1 MGLEILSDLSKILP
15 YPIPD
20 FPLYAGIGK
29 LAAQNQYTVG
39 CHFHPDFEF
48 SLVLEGVMDY
58 FINGENVHL
67 GTGDGIFVNSQRLHY
82 NYSRNLT
89 PCRYLVITVSPTLF
103 PKELP
108 AVEQLMAGKTTP
120 ECSDYVLLEK
130 DDNKPVLSLYPK
142 ILHEIQTGNPNVFLT
157 LSYVLA
163 LCGAVVPMIQSDAHG
178 DAHDAKW
185 LSLYDMT
192 KYIHTHY
199 QEKVTLSDIAA
210 AGKVCRSRCCQ
221 IFTRY
226 MGQSPIDYLIFYRL
240 KKSQELLQNTDCS
253 IGEVASRCGFGGQSY
268 YTQMFRRFFGVTPR
282 MYRK

>member
-1 MGLEILSDLSKILP
+1 MGLEILSDLSEILP

-29 LAAQNQYTVG
+29 LANQNQYTVG

-48 SLVLEGVMDY
+48 NLVLEGVMDY

-82 NYSRNLT
+82 N
-89 PCRYLVITVSPTLF
+89 
-103 PKELP
+103 
-108 AVEQLMAGKTTP
+108 
-120 ECSDYVLLEK
+120 
-130 DDNKPVLSLYPK
+130 
-142 ILHEIQTGNPNVFLT
+142 VFLT
-157 LSYVLA
+157 LSYMLA

-178 DAHDAKW
+178 DIHDAKW

-199 QEKVTLSDIAA
+199 QSNVTLSDIAA

-240 KKSQELLQNTDCS
+240 KKKPGAAAEYRLLHW
-253 IGEVASRCGFGGQSY
+253 GGCFQV
-268 YTQMFRRFFGVTPR
+268 RF
-282 MYRK
+282 

>member
-1 MGLEILSDLSKILP
+1 MSS
-15 YPIPD
+15 
-20 FPLYAGIGK
+20 
-29 LAAQNQYTVG
+29 
-39 CHFHPDFEF
+39 
-48 SLVLEGVMDY
+48 
-58 FINGENVHL
+58 
-67 GTGDGIFVNSQRLHY
+67 
-82 NYSRNLT
+82 
-89 PCRYLVITVSPTLF
+89 
-103 PKELP
+103 
-108 AVEQLMAGKTTP
+108 KTTP
-120 ECSDYVLLEK
+120 ECSDYVLLKK
-130 DDNKPVLSLYPK
+130 DSNKPVLSLYPK

-178 DAHDAKW
+178 DIHDAKW

-199 QEKVTLSDIAA
+199 QSNVTLSDIAA

-240 KKSQELLQNTDCS
+240 KKSQELLLNTDCS
-253 IGEVASRCGFGGQSY
+253 IGEVASRCGFSGQSY
-268 YTQMFRRFFGVTPR
+268 YSQMFRRFFGVTPR